1 MLLFIT
7 FALKSLVCAR
17 EQTRAQRQTQSPED
31 VFVPINLR
39 QPAVQLEEMR
49 QDISCNYNLCMFTPR
64 ELQSVDRNR
73 ELRITKTVETMFLS
87 GMRQFLCSVKHIQ
100 MYSYIK
106 EKVMMDDETFSA
118 DMSYFPHNMSA

>member
-1 MLLFIT
+1 
-7 FALKSLVCAR
+7 
-17 EQTRAQRQTQSPED
+17 
-31 VFVPINLR
+31 
-39 QPAVQLEEMR
+39 
-49 QDISCNYNLCMFTPR
+49 MFTPR

-87 GMRQFLCSVKHIQ
+87 SIGQFLCSVKHIQ

>member
-1 MLLFIT
+1 
-7 FALKSLVCAR
+7 
-17 EQTRAQRQTQSPED
+17 
-31 VFVPINLR
+31 
-39 QPAVQLEEMR
+39 
-49 QDISCNYNLCMFTPR
+49 MFTPR

-73 ELRITKTVETMFLS
+73 ELRITKTVGTMFLS